1 MDPNETS
8 QHHPV
13 LAREVIALLDPR
25 PGAVCVDCTVGLGG
39 HAALLA
45 ERVGPGGI
53 VIGMDVDP
61 RNLAIAKE
69 RLADAPADIRLFEG
83 NFALL
88 PDALRQAGVEHVDA
102 LLADLGFSSNQMA
115 DPARGLSFDSDGPL
129 DMRLDPSLQQTAADL
144 VNDLPVDELANVL
157 YRYGEE
163 RLSRKI
169 ARKIDEARQQTPILD
184 CKSLATL
191 VRRAYP
197 PRNPRSPRKSQGKAQ
212 GKIDPATRTFM
223 ALRIA
228 VNGELEAL
236 EQLLGHLPT
245 VLGPGGRAAI
255 ISFHSLED
263 RLVKQALVRFDR
275 DGVAKRITRKPVVA
289 EAGEQRDNPRSRSA
303 KLRVMQRLASSATD
317 AEA

>member
-1 MDPNETS
+1 
-8 QHHPV
+8 
-13 LAREVIALLDPR
+13 
-25 PGAVCVDCTVGLGG
+25 
-39 HAALLA
+39 
-45 ERVGPGGI
+45 
-53 VIGMDVDP
+53 
-61 RNLAIAKE
+61 
-69 RLADAPADIRLFEG
+69 
-83 NFALL
+83 
-88 PDALRQAGVEHVDA
+88 
-102 LLADLGFSSNQMA
+102 
-115 DPARGLSFDSDGPL
+115 
-129 DMRLDPSLQQTAADL
+129 MRLDPTLGQTAADL
-144 VNDLPVDELANVL
+144 VNDLPADELANIL

-169 ARKIDEARQQTPILD
+169 ARKIDEVRRQTPILD

-197 PRNPRSPRKSQGKAQ
+197 GKSQ

-245 VLGPGGRAAI
+245 LLKPGGRAAI

-263 RLVKQALVRFDR
+263 RLVKQAFVRFEGDA
-275 DGVAKRITRKPVVA
+275 VAKRITRKPVVA

-303 KLRVMQRLASSATD
+303 KLRVMQKLATIGHGRRRD
-317 AEA
+317 LNTGM